1 MSSTTWTPHA
11 VASEA
16 RPVGLCLWRAIEAQ
30 HIASTTR
37 LVDNLGEQDLL
48 EQILEQT
55 KPNLPPNS
63 QGLHYL
69 LATPFRYPPS
79 AHGSRFRSGNDS
91 GVFYGADEQRTA
103 CAELGFWRWRFLI
116 DSEGLGEIGPVAHT
130 LFQVNVHA
138 NAVDLRKNPF
148 LLQAR
153 RWSDPE
159 DYTATQKLGQV
170 ARDANVFLLRYQ
182 SVRDPKKGACGA
194 VLDPSGLAA
203 PRRPVSE
210 QTWFLTVTRS
220 FSAWKREGEQFEFVW
235 AKLVSNTGA
244 LRA

>member
-1 MSSTTWTPHA
+1 MSSITWTPHA

-16 RPVGLCLWRAIEAQ
+16 RPAGLRLWRAVEAQ
-30 HIASTTR
+30 HIASTIR
-37 LVDNLGEQDLL
+37 LVDNLGEHDLL

-55 KPNLPPNS
+55 KPKLPPNT

-69 LATPFRYPPS
+69 LATPFRYPPPER
-79 AHGSRFRSGNDS
+79 GSRFRSGYDP

-103 CAELGFWRWRFLI
+103 CAEFGFWRWRFLI
-116 DSEGLGEIGPVAHT
+116 DSEGLNELGPVAHT
-130 LFQVNVHA
+130 LFQVNVSA
-138 NAVDLRKNPF
+138 KGVDLRKKPF
-148 LLQAR
+148 LRQAR
-153 RWSDPE
+153 RWTDPE

-170 ARDANVFLLRYQ
+170 ARDAKVFLLRYQ

-194 VLDPSGLAA
+194 LLDSSGFAA

-220 FSAWKREGEQFEFVW
+220 FSAWKREGEQFELEYGFDLPVRGN
-235 AKLVSNTGA
+235 K
-244 LRA
+244 